1 MGDDAK
7 RLLVGAIT
15 IGAIALIAFWT
26 LMQGVVA

>member
-1 MGDDAK
+1 MRRDET
-7 RLLVGAIT
+7 RLLVAAIT